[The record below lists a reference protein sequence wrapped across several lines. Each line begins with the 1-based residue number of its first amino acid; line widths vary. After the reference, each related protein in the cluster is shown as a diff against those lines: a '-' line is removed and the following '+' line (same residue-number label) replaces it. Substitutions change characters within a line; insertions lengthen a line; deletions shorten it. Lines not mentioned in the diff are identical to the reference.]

1 MRVPLD
7 ALSNSYN
14 PNTEGITVRVMCMQV
29 HLENDGLFSLESHM
43 FISVTQGEWNW
54 NEKKYP

>member
-1 MRVPLD
+1 
-7 ALSNSYN
+7 
-14 PNTEGITVRVMCMQV
+14 MCMQV

-54 NEKKYP
+54 NEKKYPWLQNGHLDTNI